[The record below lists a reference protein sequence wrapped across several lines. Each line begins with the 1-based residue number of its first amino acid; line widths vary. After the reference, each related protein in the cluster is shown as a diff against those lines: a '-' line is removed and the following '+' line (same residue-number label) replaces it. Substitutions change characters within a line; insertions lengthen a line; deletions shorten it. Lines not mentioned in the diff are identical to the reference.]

1 MRNEGGIEDGEDV
14 DQTNVNIREQA
25 AQIVAVVRDDGGGFA
40 GAEGGGGSA
49 YRSRR

>member
-1 MRNEGGIEDGEDV
+1 MRNEV
-14 DQTNVNIREQA
+14 ALKTVKTLTQTSVNIREQA
-25 AQIVAVVRDDGGGFA
+25 AQVVAVVRDDGGGFA